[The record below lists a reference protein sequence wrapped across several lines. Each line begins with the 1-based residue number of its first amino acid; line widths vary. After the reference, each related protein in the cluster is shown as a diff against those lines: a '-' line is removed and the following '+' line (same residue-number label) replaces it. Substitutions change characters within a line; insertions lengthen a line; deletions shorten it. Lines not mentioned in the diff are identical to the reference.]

1 MSNQHQKYN
10 TENLRPCY
18 IDNREKAR
26 ELGRIGGKK
35 SGEAKREKKRLSE
48 LLEAA
53 LQTVLKDK
61 DGNSIKSPDDPRR
74 NLTRKEA
81 GMIKMAAKFANGDL
95 KTIELAA
102 KLTGELVQQVEVSA
116 DVAGGVVM
124 GFDPNEAIREIY
136 GRKEGGNE

>member
-1 MSNQHQKYN
+1 MSNQQQKYN
-10 TENLRPCY
+10 TENLRPCS

-53 LQTVLKDK
+53 LQTVMKDR
-61 DGNSIKSPDDPRR
+61 DGNTIKSPDDPRR

-136 GRKEGGNE
+136 GRKEVGNE

>member
-1 MSNQHQKYN
+1 MSKSQQNRN
-10 TENLRPCY
+10 TEGLIPFTRGESEAS
-18 IDNREKAR
+18 EK
-26 ELGRIGGKK
+26 GRIGGKR
-35 SGEAKREKKRLSE
+35 SGEARREKKRLSE

-53 LQTVLKDK
+53 LQTVMKDR
-61 DGNSIKSPDDPRR
+61 DGNTIKSPDDPRR